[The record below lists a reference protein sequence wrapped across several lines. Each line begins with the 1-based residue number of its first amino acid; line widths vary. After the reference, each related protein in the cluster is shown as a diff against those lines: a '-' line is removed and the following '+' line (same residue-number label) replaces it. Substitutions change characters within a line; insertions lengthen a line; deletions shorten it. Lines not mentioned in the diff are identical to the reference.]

1 MLALKYEKVELK
13 ESFDV
18 FREMIINYT
27 VKELK
32 NDRDVLVL
40 LQDMEYPKSYLDTP
54 KCTKI
59 FKQS

>member
-40 LQDMEYPKSYLDTP
+40 LQDMEYPKSYLDTQ